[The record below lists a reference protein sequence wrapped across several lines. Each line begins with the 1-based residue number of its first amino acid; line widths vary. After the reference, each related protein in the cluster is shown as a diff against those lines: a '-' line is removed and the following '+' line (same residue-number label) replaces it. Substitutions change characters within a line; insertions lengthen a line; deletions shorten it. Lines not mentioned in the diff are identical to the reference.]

1 MCKAAFTGMTIVTV
15 VIQIGR
21 LIEFD
26 DVRSETIRSRSE
38 DKFRKAPTIPMM
50 IKMIEILQEI

>member
-1 MCKAAFTGMTIVTV
+1 MCKAAFTGMTIVKE

-38 DKFRKAPTIPMM
+38 DKFREGPTIPMM